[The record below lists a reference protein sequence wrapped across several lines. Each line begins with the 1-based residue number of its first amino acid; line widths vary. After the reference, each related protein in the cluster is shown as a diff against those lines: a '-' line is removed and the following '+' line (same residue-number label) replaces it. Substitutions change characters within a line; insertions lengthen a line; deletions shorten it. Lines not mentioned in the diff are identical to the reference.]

1 MLPALVALQASRRV
15 EMLPFEHPIA
25 DHLAQQAALLM
36 QGGCGATAVI
46 AMLAAPPPEM
56 AT

>member
-1 MLPALVALQASRRV
+1 LQAIRRV
-15 EMLPFEHPIA
+15 EICPLSTLIA

-36 QGGCGATAVI
+36 QGGCGAMAVI

>member
-46 AMLAAPPPEM
+46 AMPAAPPPEM